1 MGTDRKHMAFD
12 STNSAFDAPLS
23 ELRFDVRL
31 RRALIRA
38 GFGSLREVL
47 LAGDE
52 RLEDALSQDS
62 LYALDNLR
70 ERIEKDPEVFA
81 SAAVQRRTPDEEA
94 ETARRIAENRHR
106 QIETA
111 SNRGKAP
118 SGSTRSRTA
127 RDNVP
132 VPDEPFAAALA
143 ECEEKARRALS
154 VLADHA
160 DSAIIAESFPRLA
173 LELDA
178 IRSGFV
184 DLFSFYH
191 FSQGMALQAACA
203 HYPSAFLV
211 FVAQSASEDFDGDAF
226 WNNLYELLK
235 IDSQNVQG
243 DLKAAFYRGVQD
255 RGLPHFTAEES
266 DFHLLNTAL
275 LHGGFS
281 ESFWRPM
288 WADILL
294 PFARANEGAWLSRR
308 SGIQL
313 LQEIKKDESRYSLN
327 RVYARRIIQKAP
339 ISMLEPLM
347 ESALQAASEVV
358 DAEKYS
364 DAGSTE
370 FGMMSSH
377 GLTDQAMQALRS
389 ILESRGARAARRI
402 VYLPPGELRI
412 TPEEGDVHIHWD
424 AQKLPGSFAGRAI
437 EYYVNGELRATAQ
450 INMGVGKCVLE
461 ERDIALKPSERFDV
475 ELAMTEAD
483 DPSARLA
490 TLNQTFDRTRPGSF
504 EFVESADGAFRLRRK
519 GERIKKTKVVAF
531 LTMPDL
537 WVEPGSGMTELEA
550 YDAGEGWK
558 GASIQLFEVAPG
570 SSGSIVNIRTRETI
584 ACWQEDYRVEIDRSH
599 IIGKTADKRDLY
611 GFSYVRELGT
621 NASLPEIEIEAE
633 DVTAVRGDLEI
644 SCTCDGQ
651 RVSLPW
657 KAVQDEIDHDLAL
670 SGRLLVKPRETSAIP
685 RFVADGLIRIVQ
697 KSTGQAL
704 LNYKF
709 AVIPARSFGIER
721 IYWEGEGL
729 HATYTLEAMDPITIP
744 DEDGD
749 YEMVAGDRYYFDA
762 PLEHDRIRTTV
773 TSGTDGKR
781 LDIALY
787 LANVEVRIPDEI
799 KEINKARPL
808 CMADAESVD
817 GKISLISTGRRHSR
831 VAAVMM
837 GYEPLLFKKLSGNTT
852 YSFDIFKDPRRLA
865 LRGAPEEK
873 DVRLILSHGE
883 RTDRG
888 RQVEASAEIVL
899 ARCST
904 GFNLGEAGVRWRL
917 GSPSL
922 CFENAAPMDFEVRFS
937 GGRHGEPLGNAE
949 LVQGADSVALQGE
962 VSYRLDT
969 RKAVAVTVVPLS
981 IFGEPD
987 EDMAIEFELKR

>member
-1 MGTDRKHMAFD
+1 MAFD
-12 STNSAFDAPLS
+12 STNNAFDAPLS

-31 RRALIRA
+31 RRALIKA
-38 GFGSLREVL
+38 GFGSLREVM
-47 LAGDE
+47 LASNEQLEGALE
-52 RLEDALSQDS
+52 RDS
-62 LYALDNLR
+62 IYALDDLR
-70 ERIEKDPEVFA
+70 ERIERDPEGFA
-81 SAAVQRRTPDEEA
+81 AAATQQRSPDEKA
-94 ETARRIAENRHR
+94 ETARRIAENRTR
-106 QIETA
+106 QIEA
-111 SNRGKAP
+111 GGSRGRTV

-127 RDNVP
+127 RDEAP
-132 VPDEPFAAALA
+132 VPDEPFAAVLA

-160 DSAIIAESFPRLA
+160 DNAIIAESFPRLA

-184 DLFSFYH
+184 DLFSYYH
-191 FSQGMALQAACA
+191 FSSGMALKAACA

-226 WNNLYELLK
+226 WNNLFELLG

-243 DLKAAFYRGVQD
+243 DLKAAFYQGVID

-288 WADILL
+288 WADVLL
-294 PFARANEGAWLSRR
+294 PFARAHEGAWLSRR
-308 SGIQL
+308 SGVQL

-327 RVYARRIIQKAP
+327 RIYARRIIQKAP
-339 ISMLEPLM
+339 VAMLEPLM
-347 ESALQAASEVV
+347 ESALRAASEVV

-364 DAGSTE
+364 DAGSAE

-389 ILESRGARAARRI
+389 IIEGRSARAARRL
-402 VYLPPGELRI
+402 VYLPSGELRI
-412 TPEEGDVHIHWD
+412 RPEEGAVHIHWD
-424 AQKLPGSFAGRAI
+424 AQKLPASFAGRTM
-437 EYYVNGELRATAQ
+437 EYYVNGELRATSR
-450 INMGVGKCVLE
+450 INMGVGKCILE

-475 ELAMTEAD
+475 EIAMAEAD
-483 DPSARLA
+483 EPSVRLA
-490 TLNQTFDRTRPGSF
+490 TLSQTFDRTRPGSF
-504 EFVESADGAFRLRRK
+504 EFVESADGVFRLRRK
-519 GERIKKTKVVAF
+519 GERIKRAKVVAF

-537 WVEPGSGMTELEA
+537 WVEPGPGMSELEA

-558 GASIQLFEVAPG
+558 GASIQLFKVEPG
-570 SSGSIVNIRTRETI
+570 SSGSIVNIRSRETV

-633 DVTAVRGDLEI
+633 DVTRVRDDLEI
-644 SCTCDGQ
+644 SCTCDGL

-657 KAVQDEIDHDLAL
+657 KAVQDEVDHDLAL
-670 SGRLLVKPRETSAIP
+670 HGRLLVKPRETSAIP
-685 RFVADGLIRIVQ
+685 RFVADGVIRIVQ

-721 IYWEGEGL
+721 IYWEGEQL

-749 YEMVAGDRYYFDA
+749 YEMLRGDKYYFDA
-762 PLEHDRIRTTV
+762 PLENDRIRTTV
-773 TSGTDGKR
+773 TSGHDGKR
-781 LDIALY
+781 LDVALY
-787 LANVEVRIPDEI
+787 LANVAVRIPDEI
-799 KEINKARPL
+799 KDINRTRPL
-808 CMADAESVD
+808 CMADAGSVD
-817 GKISLISTGRRHSR
+817 GRISLVSTGRRHSR

-852 YSFDIFKDPRRLA
+852 YSFDIFKDPQRFA
-865 LRGAPEEK
+865 LRGAPEGK

-883 RTDRG
+883 RTDKG

-904 GFNLGEAGVRWRL
+904 GFNLGEAGVRWRQ
-917 GSPSL
+917 GSPCL
-922 CFENAAPMDFEVRFS
+922 CFGNAAPMDFEVRFS
-937 GGRHGEPLGNAE
+937 GGRRGEPLGSAE
-949 LVQGADSVALQGE
+949 LAEGADYVVLPRE
-962 VSYRLDT
+962 VSYKLDT
-969 RKAVAVTVVPLS
+969 KKAVAVTVVPLS

-987 EDMAIEFELKR
+987 EDMAIEFEIKR